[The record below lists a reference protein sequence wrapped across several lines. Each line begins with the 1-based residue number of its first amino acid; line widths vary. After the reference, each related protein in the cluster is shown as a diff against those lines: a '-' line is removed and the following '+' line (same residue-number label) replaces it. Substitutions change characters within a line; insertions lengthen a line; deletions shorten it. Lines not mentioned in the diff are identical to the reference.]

1 MISCCHCD
9 KHWNMLKSI
18 EEIKTRLVESYNPDR
33 IILFG
38 SHATGKP
45 QEESDIDL
53 LILKDTQDR
62 PIDRRIQVEKI
73 LADRSMP
80 LDIVVY
86 TPQEI
91 RYLFSI
97 GSPFVEEII
106 ETGKVLYM
114 RKSTENG
121 IKDAEDELSSALILF
136 EHEKFKGVC
145 YHSQQ
150 CVEKALK
157 ALIIE
162 KGNKPEKTHDIVEHL
177 NKVEQIGWKVELP
190 IDDAIFLNSIYKGRY
205 PTEEGLLPHGE
216 PIQSDAERAAKSA
229 EGFMKSVRK
238 VLR

>member
-1 MISCCHCD
+1 
-9 KHWNMLKSI
+9 MLKSI
-18 EEIKTRLVESYNPDR
+18 EEIKTRLVERYNPDR

-38 SHATGKP
+38 SHSTGKP

-53 LILKDTQDR
+53 LVLKDTKDR

-91 RYLFSI
+91 RYLFSM

-106 ETGKVLYM
+106 ETGRVIYM
-114 RKSTENG
+114 RKATDNG

-136 EHEKFKGVC
+136 EHEKFKGVY

-162 KGNKPEKTHDIVEHL
+162 KGSKPEKIHDIVELL
-177 NKVEQIGWKVELP
+177 NKVEQIGWKVTLP
-190 IDDAIFLNSIYKGRY
+190 VDDAVFLNSIYKGRY

-216 PIQSDAERAAKSA
+216 PIQSDAERAVTAA
-229 EGFMKSVRK
+229 ESFMKSVRK
-238 VLR
+238 DLR

>member
-1 MISCCHCD
+1 MISCRHCD

-18 EEIKTRLVESYNPDR
+18 EEIKTRLVERYNPDR

-38 SHATGKP
+38 SHVRGEAG
-45 QEESDIDL
+45 EESDIDL
-53 LILKDTQDR
+53 LILKDTKDR
-62 PIDRRIQVEKI
+62 PIDRRVQVEKI

-91 RYLFSI
+91 RYLFSM

-106 ETGKVLYM
+106 ETGRVLYM
-114 RKSTENG
+114 RKSTENW

-162 KGNKPEKTHDIVEHL
+162 KGNKPEKTHDIVELL

-190 IDDAIFLNSIYKGRY
+190 IDDAVFLNSIYKGRY

-216 PIQSDAERAAKSA
+216 PTKSDAEKAVKAA
-229 EGFMKSVRK
+229 EGFMKGVRR
-238 VLR
+238 VL

>member
-1 MISCCHCD
+1 
-9 KHWNMLKSI
+9 MLRTI

-38 SHATGKP
+38 SHAAGRP
-45 QEESDIDL
+45 QDESDIDL
-53 LILKDTQDR
+53 LILKDTKDR
-62 PIDRRIQVEKI
+62 PIDRRVQVEKI

-91 RYLFSI
+91 RYLFSM
-97 GSPFVEEII
+97 GSSFIEEII
-106 ETGKVLYM
+106 ETGRVLYM
-114 RKSTENG
+114 RKSTENW
-121 IKDAEDELSSALILF
+121 IKDAEDELSSALILL

-162 KGNKPEKTHDIVEHL
+162 KGNKPEKTHDIVELL
-177 NKVEQIGWKVELP
+177 NKVEQMGWKVDLSV
-190 IDDAIFLNSIYKGRY
+190 DDAVFLNSIYKGRY

-216 PIQSDAERAAKSA
+216 PTKSDAEMAVKSV
-229 EGFMKSVRK
+229 ESFMKSVRR
-238 VLR
+238 VL